1 MELKNLNFDKKMK
14 RKNFFYSLGAGVA
27 GYFVLRSL
35 PFKLFSKKKISSNK
49 VESKTNSRVKPNPL
63 AVSRKNIGGNNV

>member
-1 MELKNLNFDKKMK
+1 MELKNVNFNKMMK
-14 RKNFFYSLGAGVA
+14 RKNFFFSLGAGVA

-35 PFKLFSKKKISSNK
+35 PFKLFSKKINASKADN
-49 VESKTNSRVKPNPL
+49 KTNSRVRVNPL